1 MEQRNL
7 LLAIVL
13 SVGILFGFQ
22 FLIEHFHLAKPSAP
36 PTPAPGTTSSATP
49 GVRTQSE
56 PGVGPQAA
64 PGAPQSSTALTRE
77 AALAEPQRVRS
88 NTPGPHGSIA
98 LRGGRIDAL
107 TLATY
112 HEVPDP
118 RSPEV
123 VLLEPS
129 GTEKAYFAE
138 FGWVAGAP
146 GIAVPG
152 PETLWTGSGGAPSP
166 TPPGTPTSGNRAGAP
181 F

>member
-22 FLIEHFHLAKPSAP
+22 FLIEHFHLTKPSAP

-49 GVRTQSE
+49 GVRTQSA
-56 PGVGPQAA
+56 PGVAGPQAA
-64 PGAPQSSTALTRE
+64 PGAPQSSTGVTRE
-77 AALAEPQRVRS
+77 AALAEQPRMRI
-88 NTPGPHGSIA
+88 NTPRLHGSIA
-98 LRGGRIDAL
+98 LRGGRIDDL

-112 HEVPDP
+112 HETPDP

-129 GTEKAYFAE
+129 GTGDAYFAE
-138 FGWVAGAP
+138 FGWVAGAS
-146 GIAVPG
+146 GIVSRVRRRRG
-152 PETLWTGSGGAPSP
+152 PP
-166 TPPGTPTSGNRAGAP
+166 RADR
-181 F
+181 